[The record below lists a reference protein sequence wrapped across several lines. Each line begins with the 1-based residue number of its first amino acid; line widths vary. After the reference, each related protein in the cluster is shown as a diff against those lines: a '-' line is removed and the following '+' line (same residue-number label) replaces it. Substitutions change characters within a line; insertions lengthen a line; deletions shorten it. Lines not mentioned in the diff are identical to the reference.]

1 MEHISATLLRIIKS
15 DEALEDKENK
25 EPMGAF
31 GNSLKRE
38 LGKNTCKFISNV
50 VFGDMHST
58 PYRRVDARRK
68 AAREA
73 RLAEVEA
80 RRRVEEVKKEARLEE
95 ARMRLEEAYE
105 RAELERKNQLYAIDG
120 AVIKNIDI
128 LNSRPIP
135 TNISDL
141 LQMLSELS
149 VQLKA
154 NKWQTNSDEAE
165 IRNKYTDALLEKYTH
180 CVRELEIMDPNEPHL
195 KYYKGVASK
204 AKRNRFIKKNQF
216 WLSLLL
222 ILLVIAAYWIIV
234 NIEDFIL
241 FTIIFLADYHSY
253 VILTFVVCILA
264 FVGLKIYNKH
274 KENIV
279 KEDNSSNK
287 SFNNNPNPQQETTKE
302 TVIEESI
309 FFDLNENERIE
320 KRLAQIWKRYQRLIP
335 GEIMRRKPIFSADGV
350 RDSILYVGVNPSY
363 NPGDDE
369 VFIPSA
375 DNQSLMYGSFYQ
387 RDDAPDYFKYLEEFA
402 SMLGKGYT
410 HINLLYAR
418 ENNRDLLLRSNS
430 DFIREQLELTY
441 DTIIKV
447 NPVAIIFFSDY
458 CRDMIYGADRWVDP
472 GTEKD
477 GHYIL
482 RGTNIPIYFSD
493 DITAIDDAQRMTLL
507 RKIKYII

>member
-1 MEHISATLLRIIKS
+1 
-15 DEALEDKENK
+15 
-25 EPMGAF
+25 MGAF

-38 LGKNTCKFISNV
+38 LGKNTGKFISNV

-80 RRRVEEVKKEARLEE
+80 RRRVEEVKKEAKLEE
-95 ARMRLEEAYE
+95 ARMRLEEAHE

-128 LNSRPIP
+128 LNSKPIP
-135 TNISDL
+135 SNKAEL

-180 CVRELEIMDPNEPHL
+180 CVRELEIMDNNEPHL
-195 KYYKGVASK
+195 KYYKDVASK
-204 AKRNRFIKKNQF
+204 AKRNRFIKKYQF
-216 WLSLLL
+216 WLILLL
-222 ILLVIAAYWIIV
+222 IMIMLAVCGIIAILPDLLLLCV
-234 NIEDFIL
+234 
-241 FTIIFLADYHSY
+241 IFLAEYHLY
-253 VILTFVVCILA
+253 IIWTCIICAAGFFGIKL
-264 FVGLKIYNKH
+264 YNKH
-274 KENIV
+274 K
-279 KEDNSSNK
+279 
-287 SFNNNPNPQQETTKE
+287 NNNNENTSRVFKEKE
-302 TVIEESI
+302 TNAPSDIESSINTQEVVSKETIVEEESL

-320 KRLAQIWKRYQRLIP
+320 KRLAQIWQKYQRLVPNDI
-335 GEIMRRKPIFSADGV
+335 IKRKPIFSADGV

-363 NPGDDE
+363 NPNDDAI
-369 VFIPSA
+369 FIPSS

-402 SMLGKGYT
+402 SMIGKGYT

-418 ENNRDLLLRSNS
+418 ENNRDTLLKCNT

-441 DTIIKV
+441 DTIIKI
-447 NPVAIIFFSDY
+447 NPLAIIFFSDY
-458 CRDMIYGADRWVDP
+458 CRNMIFGADRWVDP
-472 GTEKD
+472 STEKD

-482 RGTNIPIYFSD
+482 RGTNIPIYFTD
-493 DITAIDDAQRMTLL
+493 DITAIDDASRMSLIRLIRT
-507 RKIKYII
+507 II

>member
-1 MEHISATLLRIIKS
+1 
-15 DEALEDKENK
+15 
-25 EPMGAF
+25 MGAF

-38 LGKNTCKFISNV
+38 LGKNTGKFISNV

-68 AAREA
+68 AASEA
-73 RLAEVEA
+73 RIAEAEA
-80 RRRVEEVKKEARLEE
+80 RRRVEEVKKQARLEE
-95 ARMRLEEAYE
+95 ARMRLKEAHE

-120 AVIKNIDI
+120 AVIQNIDI

-135 TNISDL
+135 TNKVDL

-149 VQLKA
+149 VLLKA
-154 NKWQTNSDEAE
+154 NKWQTNSNEAK
-165 IRNKYTDALLEKYTH
+165 IRNKYTDALLEKFTH
-180 CVRELEIMDPNEPHL
+180 CVRELEFMDANEPHL

-222 ILLVIAAYWIIV
+222 FLLVLVVCWIII
-234 NIEDFIL
+234 NIEYFWLLSIL
-241 FTIIFLADYHSY
+241 FLTEYHSQ
-253 VILTFVVCILA
+253 IFWTCIVCLA
-264 FVGLKIYNKH
+264 GFIGFKFYSKY
-274 KENIV
+274 KENQV
-279 KEDNSSNK
+279 KVENSSKNDIA
-287 SFNNNPNPQQETTKE
+287 NNVSSQQEKVPKE
-302 TVIEESI
+302 TEIENESL

-320 KRLAQIWKRYQRLIP
+320 KRLNQIWRKYQRIVP
-335 GEIMRRKPIFSADGV
+335 VDIMKRKPIFSADGV
-350 RDSILYVGVNPSY
+350 KDSILFVGVNPSY
-363 NPGDDE
+363 NPEDDN
-369 VFIPSA
+369 VFISSI

-418 ENNRDLLLRSNS
+418 ENDRDMLLRSNS

-441 DTIIKV
+441 DTIVKV
-447 NPVAIIFFSDY
+447 NPVTIIFFSDY
-458 CRDMIYGADRWVDP
+458 CKDMIFGADRWVDP
-472 GTEKD
+472 NTEKD

-482 RGTNIPIYFSD
+482 RGTSIPIYFSD
-493 DITAIDDAQRMTLL
+493 DITAIDDAQRMALI
-507 RKIKYII
+507 RKIKSII